1 MLYLLV
7 NTLIPIRIE
16 QYNETF
22 NLTIFLVL
30 NFAFYVDL
38 KLNMLSLLAAVII
51 YFYWIDV
58 KLFYIKVDEALF
70 FKAVLRILS
79 S

>member
-38 KLNMLSLLAAVII
+38 KLNMLSLLAMFII
-51 YFYWIDV
+51 LFYWIDV
-58 KLFYIKVDEALF
+58 KFLNIEVD
-70 FKAVLRILS
+70 
-79 S
+79 